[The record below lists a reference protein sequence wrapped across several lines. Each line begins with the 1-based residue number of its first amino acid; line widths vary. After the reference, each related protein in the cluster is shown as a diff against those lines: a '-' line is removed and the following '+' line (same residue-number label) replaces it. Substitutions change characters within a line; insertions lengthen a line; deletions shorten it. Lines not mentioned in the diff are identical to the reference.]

1 MTFRQGSVTDDGA
14 LLPYQERDR
23 WERPMSAAD
32 TTTAKVPPTRPS
44 TPTGA
49 GGGAGEG
56 AGGAERPARR
66 RRAGGP
72 AALPWAL
79 LAPCL
84 LVLLLVLG
92 YPLARLVTL
101 SFQKFGQPQLWGFQE
116 PEQVGFANFARIL
129 GDGEFWA
136 VVVRTVVFAGGAV
149 ILTMV
154 LGMLTALLLQR
165 VSGWVKTLV
174 NIALVASWGMPVI
187 VATAIFKWLFDTD
200 YGVLNWLLSRLPG
213 VDMTGHNWF
222 ADGPQGLAVIM
233 LLVVWG
239 AVPFVAITLSAGL
252 TQVPKELEEAARLDG
267 AGSWGV
273 FRYVTLPVLKP
284 IIVMLTTLSV
294 IWDMGV
300 FPQVFVMRNGHPE
313 AEFQLLTTYSYD
325 KAFVV
330 NDYGGGSAIALVT
343 VVLLLG
349 VVAVYMRQM
358 LKIGEVE

>member
-1 MTFRQGSVTDDGA
+1 
-14 LLPYQERDR
+14 
-23 WERPMSAAD
+23 MSAAD
-32 TTTAKVPPTRPS
+32 TTTPAKVPPPRQAPPPPADEPPRVKRPS
-44 TPTGA
+44 
-49 GGGAGEG
+49 GGATV
-56 AGGAERPARR
+56 
-66 RRAGGP
+66 
-72 AALPWAL
+72 PWLL

-84 LVLLLVLG
+84 LILALVMG

-101 SFQKFGQPQLWGFQE
+101 SFQKFGQSQLWGFQPAE
-116 PEQVGFANFARIL
+116 SVGFDNFAKVL

-136 VVVRTVVFAGGAV
+136 VVVRTVVFAAGAV
-149 ILTMV
+149 VFTMV
-154 LGMLTALLLQR
+154 IGMALALLLQR
-165 VSGWVKTLV
+165 VSGWLKVLI
-174 NIALVASWGMPVI
+174 NIVLVASWGMPVI
-187 VATAIFKWLFDTD
+187 VATTVFKWLFDSD
-200 YGVLNWLLSRLPG
+200 YGVLNALLSKVPG
-213 VDMTGHNWF
+213 VDMIGHNWF
-222 ADGPQGLAVIM
+222 ASGPQGLAVIM

-239 AVPFVAITLSAGL
+239 AVPFVVITLSAGL

-313 AEFQLLTTYSYD
+313 PEFQVLNTYSYD
-325 KAFVV
+325 RAFVV
-330 NDYGGGSAIALVT
+330 NDYAQGSAIALIT
-343 VVLLLG
+343 VLLLLG

>member
-1 MTFRQGSVTDDGA
+1 
-14 LLPYQERDR
+14 
-23 WERPMSAAD
+23 MSAAD
-32 TTTAKVPPTRPS
+32 TTTAKVPPARQSPPS
-44 TPTGA
+44 GSGA
-49 GGGAGEG
+49 GTPAPRGGKSKGGAGI
-56 AGGAERPARR
+56 
-66 RRAGGP
+66 
-72 AALPWAL
+72 PWLL

-92 YPLARLVTL
+92 YPLIRLVTL

-116 PEQVGFANFARIL
+116 PESAGLDNFTGIL

-136 VVVRTVVFAGGAV
+136 VVLRTVIFAAGAV
-149 ILTMV
+149 IVTMV
-154 LGMLTALLLQR
+154 LGMMIALLLQR
-165 VSGWVKTLV
+165 VSAWVKVLINV
-174 NIALVASWGMPVI
+174 VLVASWGMPII
-187 VATAIFKWLFDTD
+187 VATAIFKWLFDAD

-213 VDMTGHNWF
+213 IDMIGHNWF
-222 ADGPQGLAVIM
+222 ASGPQGLAVIM

-239 AVPFVAITLSAGL
+239 AVPFVVITLSAGL

-267 AGSWGV
+267 AGAWGV
-273 FRYVTLPVLKP
+273 FRYVTLPILKP

-300 FPQVFVMRNGHPE
+300 FPQVYVMRNGHPE
-313 AEFQLLTTYSYD
+313 AEFQLLTTYSFD

-330 NDYGGGSAIALVT
+330 NDYGTGSAIALVT

-358 LKIGEVE
+358 LKIGDVE

>member
-1 MTFRQGSVTDDGA
+1 
-14 LLPYQERDR
+14 
-23 WERPMSAAD
+23 MSAAD
-32 TTTAKVPPTRPS
+32 TTTPAKVPPPRQAPPPPADDPPRVKRPS
-44 TPTGA
+44 
-49 GGGAGEG
+49 GGAT
-56 AGGAERPARR
+56 A
-66 RRAGGP
+66 
-72 AALPWAL
+72 PWLL

-84 LVLLLVLG
+84 LILALVMG

-101 SFQKFGQPQLWGFQE
+101 SFQKFGQSQLWGFQPAE
-116 PEQVGFANFARIL
+116 SVGFDNFAKVL

-136 VVVRTVVFAGGAV
+136 VVVRTIVFAAGAVVF
-149 ILTMV
+149 TMV
-154 LGMLTALLLQR
+154 IGMALALLLQR
-165 VSGWVKTLV
+165 VSGWLKVLI
-174 NIALVASWGMPVI
+174 NIVLVASWGMPVI
-187 VATAIFKWLFDTD
+187 VATTVFKWLFDSD
-200 YGVLNWLLSRLPG
+200 YGVLNALLSKLPG
-213 VDMTGHNWF
+213 VEMIGHNWF
-222 ADGPQGLAVIM
+222 ASGPQGLAVIM

-239 AVPFVAITLSAGL
+239 AVPFVVITLSAGL

-313 AEFQLLTTYSYD
+313 PEFQVLNTYSYD
-325 KAFVV
+325 RAFVV
-330 NDYGGGSAIALVT
+330 NDYAQGSAIALIT
-343 VVLLLG
+343 VLLLLG